1 MQEIFYAIADHAVSL
16 LKTGEVITLG
26 FEGEQSDFVRFNHN
40 RVRQPGSVSASD
52 LSIDLIRGQRHAEA
66 QLSLSG
72 TAEEDRGRVR
82 AAIEDLRARLDH
94 LPEDPHLLYATEVRS
109 TERVGKNELPARE
122 QVLADVMAA
131 GEGKDL
137 VGILAQGGIYRG
149 FANSLGQK
157 NWFATFSYHLDW
169 SFYLRAD
176 KAVKSAYAGFAWNPA
191 DLRQKMA
198 EAGEQLDL
206 LSREP
211 KTIKPGKY
219 RVYLSPKALEEV
231 LGLLSWGGFGLKS
244 HKSKIASLI
253 KMSESGEAVSPGF
266 TLKENTAGGIAPNFD
281 AKGFIK
287 PDEVVLIENGR
298 FKDCLVSPRSAKEYG
313 VPTNGAAP
321 WEAPQSTELAAGD
334 VPMAE
339 VLERLDT
346 GAYVNNL
353 WYLNY
358 SDRPACRMTGMT
370 RFATF
375 WVENGRIVAP
385 LNVMRFDESF
395 YRMFGANLIGLTRE
409 REMILASETYGGRNV
424 GSVRLPGALIED
436 FAFTL

>member
-1 MQEIFYAIADHAVSL
+1 MQDIFYAIADHAVSL
-16 LKTGEVITLG
+16 LKSGEIVTLN

-40 RVRQPGSVSASD
+40 KVRQPGSVAVTD
-52 LSIDLIRGQRHAEA
+52 LSIDLIHGQRHAES

-72 TAEEDRGRVR
+72 VADEDRGRVR
-82 AAIEDLRARLDH
+82 TVIDDLRGRLDH

-109 TERVGKNELPARE
+109 TERVGKNELPRRE
-122 QVLADVMAA
+122 QALADIMAA

-137 VGILAQGGIYRG
+137 VGIFAQGAIYRG

-176 KAVKSAYAGFAWNPA
+176 KAVKSTYAGFQWNPQ

-198 EAGEQLDL
+198 AAGEQLGL
-206 LSREP
+206 LDREP

-219 RVYLSPKALEEV
+219 RVYLAPRALEEIF
-231 LGLLSWGGFGLKS
+231 GLLSWGGLGLKS

-253 KMSESGEAVSPGF
+253 KMSEGGETVSPDF
-266 TLKENTAGGIAPNFD
+266 TFSENTAGGIAPNFD

-287 PDEVVLIENGR
+287 PDEVVLIEGGR
-298 FKDCLVSPRSAKEYG
+298 FKNYLVSPRSAKEYG

-321 WEAPQSTELAAGD
+321 GEGPQSMDLAAGKI
-334 VPMAE
+334 PMAE
-339 VLERLDT
+339 VAAKLGT

-375 WVENGRIVAP
+375 WVEDGRIVAP

-395 YRMFGANLIGLTRE
+395 YRMFGANLLGLTRE

-424 GSVRLPGALIED
+424 GSARLPGALIED

>member
-16 LKTGEVITLG
+16 LKTDEVITLG

-40 RVRQPGSVSASD
+40 KVRQPGSVAASD
-52 LSIDLIRGQRHAEA
+52 LAIDLIRGQRHAEA

-72 TAEEDRGRVR
+72 TAEEDRTRVR
-82 AAIEDLRARLDH
+82 SVIEDLRARLDH
-94 LPEDPHLLYATEVRS
+94 VPEDPHLLFATEVRS
-109 TERVGKNELPARE
+109 TERVGQNELPARE
-122 QVLADVMAA
+122 QVLNDIMSA

-137 VGILAQGGIYRG
+137 VGILAQGAIYRG

-157 NWFATFSYHLDW
+157 NWLATFSYHLDW

-176 KAVKSAYAGFAWNPA
+176 KAVKSAYAGFAWKPA
-191 DLRQKMA
+191 ELRQKMA
-198 EAGEQLDL
+198 AASEQLDL
-206 LSREP
+206 LGREP

-244 HKSKIASLI
+244 HRSKIASLI
-253 KMSESGEAVSPGF
+253 KMSDGGETVSPSF
-266 TLKENTAGGIAPNFD
+266 TLSENTAGGIAPNFD

-298 FKDCLVSPRSAKEYG
+298 FKNCLVSPRSAKEYG
-313 VPTNGAAP
+313 VPTNGATP
-321 WEAPQSTELAAGD
+321 WEAPQSMDLAAGD
-334 VPMAE
+334 VSMAD
-339 VLERLDT
+339 VLARLGT

-409 REMILASETYGGRNV
+409 REMILANETYGGRNV